1 MTQPL
6 SEGAKVTHTETTEV
20 EQPVETTE
28 AEQSTKDDGEPAQP
42 DGKTDSSD

>member
-1 MTQPL
+1 MTHSP
-6 SEGAKVTHTETTEV
+6 EDKAKVTHTETTEV